1 MNDRDPILDK
11 REIGERTIALVI
23 QMHQGGLSPSRILR
37 EIISLYPNVSTPEL
51 MDVMRSAF
59 SLPYPAVQCIGGWW
73 TDGTGE
79 LSDTELDA
87 FLVEEIS
94 KALPQWGNDSGE

>member
-1 MNDRDPILDK
+1 MNDRDPMPGK
-11 REIGERTIALVI
+11 QEIDERTIALVI
-23 QMHQGGLSPSRILR
+23 QMHQWGLTPSRILR

-73 TDGTGE
+73 ADGTGE
-79 LSDTELDA
+79 LSDTDLDA

-94 KALPQWGNDSGE
+94 RHYRSGTP